1 MRSVVHKPIN
11 FNVKQTIIILSGI
24 KSCVIDFKNPF
35 VSKSVCKAAAA
46 TTTTTTVHKP
56 SDFVASGKR
65 SRILRAGKNYLSK
78 YSLPDSGSRFDVY
91 YFFPS

>member
-1 MRSVVHKPIN
+1 MTSVYHKPIT
-11 FNVKQTIIILSGI
+11 FNVEQTIIILSGI

-35 VSKSVCKAAAA
+35 ISKSVCKAAVATAA
-46 TTTTTTVHKP
+46 TTTIHKP

-65 SRILRAGKNYLSK
+65 SRILRAGKKYLSK
-78 YSLPDSGSRFDVY
+78 YSLTDSGSRFDAY